1 MSESVT
7 AKNCCIKSTE
17 SSIQTRQ
24 CFMTG
29 ENCSQ
34 QTNIQK
40 ERQRL
45 HHAPDGPEIN
55 AFVVMNFS
63 SISDIVYESR
73 IRHFIESLKQYL
85 FLDIDENRIACVP
98 SGRLEDLDD
107 PTIPREDIPK
117 RWKRVNKINVHRADS
132 NPVSN
137 YMICNRI
144 CQQMQTADLI
154 IVDVSV
160 ETANVFYEF
169 GLATAFRKLIL
180 PMCFSESFFE
190 MKLPKKLEEA
200 LQKVHAQQVR
210 EYRTAATEKAAEKAA
225 EKVAKEA
232 TEKAERNRKDQQKH
246 TDSYPWRQ
254 RLFEHFGIHYQAVE
268 EEAKKAAEKAVDKA
282 AENAVEKAERKLKN
296 LEKHIDCYPW
306 RRKLFEHF
314 GIRYQEKSESE
325 APREH
330 VVRYMDREKVFSEKY
345 GFSDYQYN
353 HFPYVEKTEKG
364 PTVGATIYSWLE
376 RSYNRRKNGY
386 DYNTVVVY
394 TMDSFLN
401 PEQAG
406 QCIVNF
412 FYNITKPMMDEHCF
426 CGDRVAILGQ
436 SNRIWDDP
444 KDSKNQQSLMYS
456 VSDLVRIG
464 MNQATYEG
472 ERRRIKTNDYMFA
485 DKSKVSETWAE
496 EAVQLVKTHV
506 RNRCI
511 PLNPETPIYVRQYQ
525 NGIQKKLDEYVGQ
538 IDAANEK
545 DGRRFFCLYHVMLDT
560 LRFANEIVVDL
571 SSNAVQSLFWLGA
584 AHGSN
589 IYTVTVRHEMSEK
602 EKEWSGTGEIKR
614 DRLIFDIG
622 GLWTAMLRYSETGSF
637 YKQLT
642 MIQQGIEQHSKLML
656 PDTELSMLEENL
668 FKRFY
673 SISDYPPA
681 RTEGKAA
688 GNALPEKDVPTYLKL
703 CKQKNYSESKALES
717 YYRDTLWRHMLRDNQ
732 LHLFLP
738 MSDAQEAEGPR
749 LQVIKWDVDA
759 VAELSHYLSKRKVIG
774 KYQFDTLRRNAVQ
787 PDGKTKAHDENC
799 ICIGDKT
806 SPFVDENGTAHSLA
820 GHINQAKNANQQV
833 RFVEKWVE
841 QHDNG
846 GEIHP
851 AFYRGFT
858 YKEKKPEIEI
868 KRQYFSLDC
877 MRCRLRT
884 GGCMQEKDDQCVA
897 LTGFPQAIRLSWPKE
912 EDADHFEVEIGE
924 GTVGV
929 DNYQFRFIELPEKI
943 IHAQLHCALADKRL
957 EKGPVHADRDIHRM
971 LRALFPEGETLT
983 LSRDGKT
990 DATMLN
996 EPNYTLQWNG
1006 DISARVLTTVLQ
1018 NYSMKFSHTNDGRI
1032 IAYLCRLSQEQ
1043 NSSGK
1048 ANTQEQSGSD
1058 DVNPQENNGFEM
1070 PAQLLFWREQK
1081 NGGGQQ
1087 KGDYKYHISLVGV
1100 SGPATKAL
1108 TALLVDRDQKMRI
1121 LSKLSEKPHGPWP
1134 LNNLQ
1139 TQIREKFFETLDD
1152 ELRSKLQTEG
1162 CSDATTV
1169 ERVKFLVRTYL
1180 STVLYRYFLPFLSR
1194 ADEQRICNAMEA
1206 FLLTLGSKDEVNKA
1220 SEISARSKPIQD
1232 ALKDVLSSF
1241 RGVEAFYSVR
1251 VNVKPGEE
1259 SILVDN
1265 RQILSI
1271 EEWLDNEQHVI
1282 SCVYVKPG
1290 KKTNPEE
1297 TASSEP
1303 PSAAENETS
1312 TADRPILVKEVL

>member
-7 AKNCCIKSTE
+7 AKKCCIKSTE

-98 SGRLEDLDD
+98 SGKLEDLDD
-107 PTIPREDIPK
+107 PTIPRGDIPK

-200 LQKVHAQQVR
+200 LQQVQAQQVR
-210 EYRTAATEKAAEKAA
+210 EHRISETAEIVKRKKWKIFSTE
-225 EKVAKEA
+225 
-232 TEKAERNRKDQQKH
+232 
-246 TDSYPWRQ
+246 
-254 RLFEHFGIHYQAVE
+254 
-268 EEAKKAAEKAVDKA
+268 
-282 AENAVEKAERKLKN
+282 VEKDSDLKS

-314 GIRYQEKSESE
+314 GIRYQEAEE
-325 APREH
+325 ADKPDK
-330 VVRYMDREKVFSEKY
+330 DRVQYKRSKIVFSEKY

-353 HFPYVEKTEKG
+353 HFPYTDTKDKQPATEQN
-364 PTVGATIYSWLE
+364 PTVGTKIYNWLE
-376 RSYNRRKNGY
+376 GSYNRDNGHE
-386 DYNTVVVY
+386 YNTVIIY
-394 TMDSFLN
+394 TMDNFLN
-401 PEQAG
+401 RDQAG

-412 FYNITKPMMDEHCF
+412 FYNITKPMMDGHCF

-444 KDSKNQQSLMYS
+444 KDSKNQQSLKYS
-456 VSDLVRIG
+456 VSDLIRIG

-472 ERRRIKTNDYMFA
+472 ERRRIKIDDYMFA
-485 DKSKVSETWAE
+485 PRAQALSKDQCDNDI
-496 EAVQLVKTHV
+496 QLVKTHV

-511 PLNPETPIYVRQYQ
+511 PLNPETPIYVSQFQ
-525 NGIQKKLDEYVGQ
+525 NGIQQKLDEYVAR
-538 IDAANEK
+538 IDEENK
-545 DGRRFFCLYHVMLDT
+545 KNPPRFFCLYHVMLDT
-560 LRFANEIVVDL
+560 LRFCDEIVVDL

-637 YKQLT
+637 YKQLA

-681 RTEGKAA
+681 RTKGKAA
-688 GNALPEKDVPTYLKL
+688 GNPLPEKGVPTYPVL
-703 CKQKNYSESKALES
+703 CTQKKYSESKALES

-806 SPFVDENGTAHSLA
+806 SPFVDEKGTAHSLA

-846 GEIHP
+846 GKIHP

-884 GGCMQEKDDQCVA
+884 GGCMQEKDGRCEA
-897 LTGFPQAIRLSWPKE
+897 LPGFPQAIRLSWPKE
-912 EDADHFEVEIGE
+912 EDADYFDVKIGPKE
-924 GTVGV
+924 EDAEGSDTQNDKGTVGV
-929 DNYQFRFIELPEKI
+929 DNYQFRFIELPEKQ
-943 IHAQLHCALADKRL
+943 IHAQLHCALADERL
-957 EKGPVHADRDIHRM
+957 EKEAVPPDQAIHRM
-971 LRALFPEGETLT
+971 LRALFPQEEALT
-983 LSRDGKT
+983 LKRDGKA

-996 EPNYTLQWNG
+996 EPNYTLEWKG

-1032 IAYLCRLSQEQ
+1032 RACFCRLSQEQ
-1043 NSSGK
+1043 NSSDDV
-1048 ANTQEQSGSD
+1048 NTQEQSSSGE
-1058 DVNPQENNGFEM
+1058 VNAQEQNSSSKNDGFTM

-1121 LSKLSEKPHGPWP
+1121 LSKLSEKTHGPWP

-1139 TQIREKFFETLDD
+1139 TQIRMEFFKKLDD
-1152 ELRSKLQTEG
+1152 ELKSKLQAEG

-1206 FLLTLGSKDEVNKA
+1206 FLLTLGSKDEVNKT
-1220 SEISARSKPIQD
+1220 SEISAWSEQIQK
-1232 ALKDVLSSF
+1232 ALQNVLSSF

-1271 EEWLDNEQHVI
+1271 EEWLENKQHVI
-1282 SCVYVKPG
+1282 SCVYVKPAEDAQQ
-1290 KKTNPEE
+1290 EE
-1297 TASSEP
+1297 
-1303 PSAAENETS
+1303 AAENETS
-1312 TADRPILVKEVL
+1312 TC